1 MQFADVAEFDKLT
14 PFLRQQFDLWRRE
27 NVRYL

>member
-1 MQFADVAEFDKLT
+1 MLFADVAESDKLT
-14 PFLRQQFDLWRRE
+14 PFFRQQFFLPRRE